1 MFILGLDILRKNLIE
16 HLNDMNYWKD
26 YLEQD
31 REFEKVPERNEKEIV
46 ERSFEEQVDY
56 LNSALTDENRR
67 LQVLLKQH
75 EIEEQQVLSHS
86 HSHSLSFTH
95 NTHLCS

>member
-1 MFILGLDILRKNLIE
+1 LDILRKNLIE

-46 ERSFEEQVDY
+46 DRSFEDQVDY
-56 LNSALTDENRR
+56 LTSALTDENRR

-75 EIEEQQVLSHS
+75 EIEEQQVL
-86 HSHSLSFTH
+86 FPF
-95 NTHLCS
+95 